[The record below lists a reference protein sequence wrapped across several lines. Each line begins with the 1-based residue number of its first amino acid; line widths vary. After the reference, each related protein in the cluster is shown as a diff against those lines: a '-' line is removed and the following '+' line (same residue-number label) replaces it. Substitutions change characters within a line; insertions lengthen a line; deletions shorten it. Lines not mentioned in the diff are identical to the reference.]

1 MGVRVFY
8 EDTKSKTGKH
18 RAVAIALIISES
30 GVVDARKHPQAKPAG
45 KSRGL
50 YSRGYRA
57 LYEVDLKP
65 GELAAQTL
73 FVRNPRGWVRGYIA
87 ILDPRGREVYRAVV
101 RELKAR
107 YSRGDPS
114 LSWAALAVIR
124 HLGLEGRL
132 RRVNLEGPRSRGS
145 SQGG

>member
-18 RAVAIALIISES
+18 RAVAIALIVSRS
-30 GVVDARKHPQAKPAG
+30 KVVDARKHPRARHAG
-45 KSRGL
+45 KTRGV
-50 YSRGYRA
+50 YSRGYRT
-57 LYEVDLKP
+57 LYEVELNP

-73 FVRNPRGWVRGYIA
+73 FVRNPRGWVKGYIA
-87 ILDPRGREVYRAVV
+87 LLDPQGREVYRAVV

-132 RRVNLEGPRSRGS
+132 RRVNLEGPRGRGA
-145 SQGG
+145 GERG